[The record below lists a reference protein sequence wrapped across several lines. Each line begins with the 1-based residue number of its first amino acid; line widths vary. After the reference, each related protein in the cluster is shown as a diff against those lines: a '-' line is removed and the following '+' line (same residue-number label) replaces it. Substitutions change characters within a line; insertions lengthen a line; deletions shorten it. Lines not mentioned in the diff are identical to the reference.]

1 MEINWLA
8 LLGGAVAVIG
18 QFWGTSY
25 YIPLVGGIIAIV
37 GAFIGKLE

>member
-1 MEINWLA
+1 MVNWIA

-25 YIPLVGGIIAIV
+25 YLPFVGGIIAIAS
-37 GAFIGKLE
+37 AFIGKLE